1 MAAVIRRKKKPEEE
15 KQATQTKR
23 KTQTRTKSRQGEAG
37 AMVRPS
43 GEYDKNSRPL
53 TAREIAEYE
62 RKKKKKGK

>member
-1 MAAVIRRKKKPEEE
+1 MTVVRRKKKPEEE
-15 KQATQTKR
+15 KQSKR
-23 KTQTRTKSRQGEAG
+23 KMQTRTKSRQGEAG

-62 RKKKKKGK
+62 RKKKKKKGK